1 MASFARGSPASTE
14 SSTTGLEHDG
24 YQCGYCTPG
33 QICSAVAVLDEIEA
47 GAPSHVTG
55 DLGSGGGIGGAPGER
70 CGGAFTLFVDI
81 SPKTECKWRIA
92 VGGRD

>member
-1 MASFARGSPASTE
+1 MRTPQAHGLVRARVPGIDRKLNDRTRARRLPVR
-14 SSTTGLEHDG
+14 
-24 YQCGYCTPG
+24 YCTPG

-55 DLGSGGGIGGAPGER
+55 DLGSGGGIGGAPSER

-81 SPKTECKWRIA
+81 SPKTECK
-92 VGGRD
+92 